1 MHAFD
6 YASAATVA
14 DALKLARPGSAFL
27 AGGTTLVDLMKLD
40 VLTPDRV
47 IDVNRLPLKGIRLHA
62 GAVRIGALERM
73 SDVAAHP
80 VVTATHPMISRA
92 LLLSASGQL
101 RNMASIGGNL
111 MQRTRCDYFRDVTS
125 ACNKRLPGSGCPALT
140 GNNRGHA
147 ILGTSDAC
155 AATHAS
161 DVAVAFAALEAQ
173 VVLRSRDGDRTVPL
187 EDFYRL
193 PGSTPERE
201 NVLGPGELIAE
212 VVVPVLPW
220 AQRHS
225 TYLKI
230 RDRQSC
236 EFALTSV
243 AAAVHLKRGVVQ
255 DVRLAAGGVGTKP
268 WRLRAVEERL
278 KGGVAVERTFADAA
292 ESAVDGARPLAHN
305 AFKTS
310 LLKRT
315 IVRALLDAAGVR

>member
-6 YASAATVA
+6 YASPSSVA
-14 DALKLARPGSAFL
+14 DALKLAKPGSAFL
-27 AGGTTLVDLMKLD
+27 AGGTTLVDLMKLE

-47 IDVNRLPLKGIRLHA
+47 IDVNGLPLKGIRLHD
-62 GAVRIGALERM
+62 GALRIGALERM
-73 SDVAAHP
+73 GDVAAHP
-80 VVTATHPMISRA
+80 VVNATHPMISRA

-140 GNNRGHA
+140 GINRGHA
-147 ILGTSDAC
+147 ILGTSDSC

-161 DVAVAFAALEAQ
+161 DVAVAFVALDAQ
-173 VVLRSRDGDRTVPL
+173 VVLRDKDGDRTVPL

-201 NVLGPGELIAE
+201 NVLGPGELITE
-212 VVVPVLPW
+212 VVVPTLPW
-220 AQRHS
+220 ARTS

-230 RDRQSC
+230 RDRQSY

-243 AAAVHLKRGVVQ
+243 AAAVNLKRGVVQ

-268 WRLRAVEERL
+268 WRLRAVEEAL
-278 KGGVAVERTFADAA
+278 KGGVAMERTFADAA

>member
-1 MHAFD
+1 MRAFD
-6 YASAATVA
+6 YATPSTVT
-14 DALKLARPGSAFL
+14 DALDLAKPGSAFL

-40 VLTPDRV
+40 VMTPDRV
-47 IDVNRLPLKGIRLHA
+47 IDVNGLPLRGIRLA
-62 GAVRIGALERM
+62 DGALRIGALDRM

-80 VVTATHPMISRA
+80 VVTAVHPMISRA

-125 ACNKRLPGSGCPALT
+125 ACNKRRPGSGCPALT
-140 GNNRGHA
+140 GINRGHA
-147 ILGTSDAC
+147 ILGTSDSC

-161 DVAVAFAALEAQ
+161 DVAVAFVALEAQ
-173 VVLRSRDGDRTVPL
+173 VVLRGKDGDRTVPL

-193 PGSTPERE
+193 PGTTPDRE

-212 VVVPVLPW
+212 VVVPTLSW
-220 AQRHS
+220 ARHS

-230 RDRQSC
+230 RDRQSY

-243 AAAVHLKRGVVQ
+243 AAAVNLKRGTIQ

-268 WRLRAVEERL
+268 WRLRTVEEAL
-278 KGGVAVERTFADAA
+278 KGGVATERTFADAA
-292 ESAVDGARPLAHN
+292 ESAVDGARPLRHN

-310 LLKRT
+310 LLKRA

>member
-1 MHAFD
+1 MRAFD
-6 YASAATVA
+6 YATPSTVT
-14 DALKLARPGSAFL
+14 DALDLAKPGSAFL

-47 IDVNRLPLKGIRLHA
+47 IDVNRLPLKGIRLKESA
-62 GAVRIGALERM
+62 LRIGALERM

-80 VVTATHPMISRA
+80 VVTSVHPMISRA

-125 ACNKRLPGSGCPALT
+125 ACNKRIPGSGCPALT
-140 GNNRGHA
+140 GVNRGHA
-147 ILGTSDAC
+147 ILGTSDTC
-155 AATHAS
+155 VATHAS
-161 DVAVAFAALEAQ
+161 DVAVAFVALEAQ
-173 VVLRSRDGDRTVPL
+173 VVLRGKGGDRTVAL

-193 PGSTPERE
+193 PGGTPERE

-220 AQRHS
+220 TRHS

-230 RDRQSC
+230 RDRQSY

-243 AAAVHLKRGVVQ
+243 AAAVNLKRGVVQ
-255 DVRLAAGGVGTKP
+255 DVRIAAGGVGTKP
-268 WRLRAVEERL
+268 WRLRGVEERL
-278 KGGVAVERTFADAA
+278 KGAVAVERTFAEAA

-310 LLKRT
+310 LLKRS